1 MMTGNN
7 DNQELGQFIPLHYHY
22 NMLNDTARMQGFKA
36 ALDVAVQPGAKV
48 LELGGGTGVLSFFAA
63 QKAAKVWCVERN
75 PELAA
80 TARDILALNPN
91 SDKIEVIEADAFDY
105 LPPEPVDV
113 VICEMIHVAML
124 REKQL
129 AVMTSFKERYLKK
142 FGGPLPVFVPEAF
155 IQAVQP
161 IQQSFDFE
169 GYYAP
174 TILFQ
179 DPTVVQS
186 KTLELAPSTVY
197 QMLAYQDPLPQTC
210 AWNGNIRI
218 DCDGVLNALRF
229 ATKNVLTISLAE
241 QRTIDWFSQYLVVPL
256 AEPLIVATGEEINVE
271 FSYASGAPLSALT
284 ATLKVTPVQQSVP
297 APYNAISQTKPA
309 KRAALTSELF

>member
-1 MMTGNN
+1 MPGKN
-7 DNQELGQFIPLHYHY
+7 DDLELGQFIPLHYHY

-63 QKAAKVWCVERN
+63 QKAGKVWCVEHN

-80 TARDILALNPN
+80 TARTILAMNPN
-91 SDKIEVIEADAFDY
+91 GDKIEVIEADAFEY

-129 AVMTSFKERYLKK
+129 PIIESFKRRYLEK
-142 FGGPLPVFVPEAF
+142 FGGPLPIFVPEAF

-161 IQQSFDFE
+161 VQQSFDFE
-169 GYYAP
+169 GYHAP

-179 DPTVVQS
+179 DPLAVQS
-186 KTLELAPSTVY
+186 KTFELAPSVIY
-197 QMLAYQDPLPQTC
+197 QMQTYQDPLPQTC
-210 AWNGNIRI
+210 AWKGSIKI

-229 ATKNVLTISLAE
+229 ITKNVLAISLTE
-241 QRTIDWFSQYLVVPL
+241 QKTIDWFSQYLVVPL
-256 AEPLIVATGEEINVE
+256 AEPLIVATGEEIEVE
-271 FSYASGAPLSALT
+271 FSYAAGGTFSALT
-284 ATLKVTPVQQSVP
+284 SALSVSPSRQTSFDLYDAMRQTKQLRGATLT
-297 APYNAISQTKPA
+297 T
-309 KRAALTSELF
+309 